1 MKKFLLIILIVAGLG
16 GGVIWFLTGRPESS
30 AADTVVLDYIT
41 PATRTISQNITVN
54 GIITPVL
61 STEIKSEVSG
71 RISVIHIAP
80 GDEVKAGQV
89 LIDLDP
95 GSLRAQIDEANF
107 NIESAAL
114 RAEQA
119 DLDYKRMQTLA
130 KQEFV
135 NDQELESAR
144 IAYLL
149 AQNELSTRKA
159 RLRILEDNLK
169 KTAITAP
176 YDGTVLNV
184 SARPGM
190 VVSGAD
196 SGREGVALLELANLS
211 RLQVQAKVNEIDVP
225 GLRLGGPVRI
235 FFESVR
241 DLEASGTI
249 TFISPSAS
257 GTTGS
262 NPQATRD
269 FPIEISVKDAGP
281 RVRPGMTARVQIE
294 IGRAEDALAVDAS
307 AVFHDLET
315 DETYVFVRDPSGE
328 PVRRAVVT
336 GIYDDEYVEIRDGL
350 SAGEEISRQKPASAR
365 SAANARA
372 RT

>member
-1 MKKFLLIILIVAGLG
+1 MKKFTLIILIVAALG
-16 GGVIWFLTGRPESS
+16 GGAVWFLTGRSG
-30 AADTVVLDYIT
+30 DTTGGTTALEYIA

-61 STEIKSEVSG
+61 STEIKPEVSG
-71 RISVIHIAP
+71 RIAAIHVEP
-80 GDEVKAGQV
+80 GDMVKAGQT

-95 GSLRAQIDEANF
+95 GSLRAQIDEANL

-119 DLDYKRMQTLA
+119 GLDYKRMQALA
-130 KQEFV
+130 EREFV

-144 IAYLL
+144 IAHLL
-149 AQNELSTRKA
+149 AQNELSARRA
-159 RLRILEDNLK
+159 RLQILQDNLK

-184 SARPGM
+184 TARLGM
-190 VVSGAD
+190 VVSGPD
-196 SGREGVALLELANLS
+196 SGREGAALMEIADI
-211 RLQVQAKVNEIDVP
+211 RELQVEAKVNEIDVA
-225 GLRLGGPVRI
+225 GLKLGGPVRI

-241 DLEASGTI
+241 DLEASGKI

-269 FPIEISVKDAGP
+269 FPIEISVVNAGP
-281 RVRPGMTARVQIE
+281 RVRPGMTARVEIE
-294 IGRAEDALAVDAS
+294 VGRAEDALTVESS
-307 AVFHDLET
+307 AVFHDLDT
-315 DETYVFVRDPSGE
+315 DETYVFVRKDAGDPE
-328 PVRRAVVT
+328 KRTVVT
-336 GIYDDEYVEIRDGL
+336 GIYDDQYVVIREGL
-350 SAGEEISRQKPASAR
+350 QAGEEISRQKPPTAR
-365 SAANARA
+365 PAARA
-372 RT
+372 ST

>member
-1 MKKFLLIILIVAGLG
+1 MKKFSLIILIVAALG
-16 GGVIWFLTGRPESS
+16 GGAFWFLTGRSGD
-30 AADTVVLDYIT
+30 ADGKEVALDYIT
-41 PATRTISQNITVN
+41 PATRTISQSITVN

-71 RISVIHIAP
+71 RIATIHVQP
-80 GDEVKAGQV
+80 GDMVKAGQI

-95 GSLRAQIDEANF
+95 GSLRAQIDEGNF
-107 NIESAAL
+107 NIEAAKL

-119 DLDYKRMQTLA
+119 ELDYKRMQELA
-130 KQEFV
+130 AKEFV
-135 NDQELESAR
+135 NNQELETAR
-144 IAYLL
+144 ITFLL
-149 AQNELSTRKA
+149 AQNELSTRKS
-159 RLRILEDNLK
+159 RLQILQDNLK

-176 YDGTVLNV
+176 YAGTVLNV
-184 SARPGM
+184 GARLGM

-196 SGREGVALLELANLS
+196 SGREGVTLMEIADLRE
-211 RLQVQAKVNEIDVP
+211 LQVQAKVNEIDVP
-225 GLRLGGPVRI
+225 ALKLNAPVRI

-241 DLEASGTI
+241 DLEASGKI

-269 FPIEISVKDAGP
+269 FPIETSVHNSGS
-281 RVRPGMTARVQIE
+281 RVRPGMTARVE
-294 IGRAEDALAVDAS
+294 IQVGLVENALAVEAA

-315 DETYVFVRDPSGE
+315 DETYVFVRSASGD
-328 PVRRAVVT
+328 PVRRSVVT
-336 GIYDDEYVEIRDGL
+336 GIYDNEFVEIRDGL

-365 SAANARA
+365 AAA